1 MIIVLF
7 QTFAR
12 RALGKVNELSQLE
25 RISSAPPSAEIEAV
39 FRQATVKVNKLQSY
53 NLITAS
59 SEMSLHNYSA

>member
-39 FRQATVKVNKLQSY
+39 FRQATVKVNKLLSY